1 MSGQWHPDAEA
12 LARYQAGR
20 VRGFR
25 DRRLAAHVASCARCA
40 SVTDQLA
47 TVSTVLASVPAPP
60 MPDAVERQI
69 TAALAAE
76 AAARQAGPAAAAP
89 ASPAAA
95 APHKAAA
102 PAGGGSRPHRHNFR
116 PAMVFVSAAA
126 CLLLVGFGY
135 LLSQTSSSS
144 SSSSVASGAAASASG
159 SVNNPEAA
167 GPVSGSAGKAKS
179 PADLVPRE
187 GLLPT
192 RFLVVESGT
201 KYEQATLVIQVG
213 TALARNA
220 TSGGT
225 SVGSGAVPSQAAP
238 SSSASSAA
246 AAGGAGG
253 SPPSRALI
261 GCVSHFM
268 GNATPRLVDQATY
281 QGQAVYVI
289 ADAHRVWVVGRGCT
303 AGNPELITTASLP
316 ASG

>member
-76 AAARQAGPAAAAP
+76 AAARQAGP
-89 ASPAAA
+89 
-95 APHKAAA
+95 
-102 PAGGGSRPHRHNFR
+102 
-116 PAMVFVSAAA
+116 AA

>member
-1 MSGQWHPDAEA
+1 
-12 LARYQAGR
+12 
-20 VRGFR
+20 
-25 DRRLAAHVASCARCA
+25 
-40 SVTDQLA
+40 
-47 TVSTVLASVPAPP
+47 

-89 ASPAAA
+89 ASPAPASPAA
-95 APHKAAA
+95 APRKAAA
-102 PAGGGSRPHRHNFR
+102 PAGGGSRPRRHNFR

-144 SSSSVASGAAASASG
+144 SSSSAASGAAASASG
-159 SVNNPEAA
+159 PEAA
-167 GPVSGSAGKAKS
+167 GQVPGSAGKAKS

-187 GLLPT
+187 GLLPI
-192 RFLVVESGT
+192 RFLVLASGT
-201 KYEQATLVIQVG
+201 KYEQATLATQVG
-213 TALARNA
+213 TQLARNA

-246 AAGGAGG
+246 AGGAGG
-253 SPPSRALI
+253 SPPSGALI
-261 GCVSHFM
+261 GCVLHLT
-268 GNATPRLVDQATY
+268 GNTAPRLVDQATY
-281 QGQAVYVI
+281 QGKAVYVI
-289 ADAHRVWVVGRGCT
+289 ADAHHVWVVGRGCT
-303 AGNPELITTASLP
+303 AGNPELITTVPLP